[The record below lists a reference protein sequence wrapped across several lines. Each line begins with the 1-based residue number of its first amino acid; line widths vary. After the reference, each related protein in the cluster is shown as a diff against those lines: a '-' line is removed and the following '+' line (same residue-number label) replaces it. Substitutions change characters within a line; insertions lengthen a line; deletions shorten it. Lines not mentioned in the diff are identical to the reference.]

1 MTQPINP
8 LPGDRSWRSTFITV
22 ALGTRSVIVPLVPG
36 RSPLTRGGTA
46 GSAIWLPTARMA
58 KDPTTLVAVVD
69 LSDAEL
75 DELVEDAILDAHGED
90 ERWRVSTT

>member
-1 MTQPINP
+1 
-8 LPGDRSWRSTFITV
+8 
-22 ALGTRSVIVPLVPG
+22 
-36 RSPLTRGGTA
+36 
-46 GSAIWLPTARMA
+46 MA